1 MAKRDKLT
9 TKNGQVIDCNIVG
22 FVDGIDGRKII
33 VYTTADN
40 ERELLASYYNLDG
53 NKFRLEEIE
62 NDKEWDIL
70 EKRFEKLL
78 EEFNKNRKN
87 NI

>member
-1 MAKRDKLT
+1 MKKRDKLI
-9 TKNGQVIDCNIVG
+9 TKNGIEIDCNIVG
-22 FVDGIDGRKII
+22 FVEGISGKTIV
-33 VYTTADN
+33 VYTTSDN
-40 ERELLASYYNLDG
+40 EKELLASYYNLDG

-62 NDKEWDIL
+62 NDKEWDVL